1 MLNLTPMK
9 ANEKTRSLLSGLRRI
24 LGITVVLLWS
34 STCLQCRSLPYYEQ
48 AIDGQMQIL
57 QKRQPIADL
66 IEDPQTPPE
75 LRDKLKFIQSVREFA
90 EKELLLPINGHY
102 LSYVELDRPYVV
114 WNVFAAPELSLT
126 PKTWCFPIVGCV
138 IYRGYFKE
146 ADARRFADGLAQQG
160 LDVYIGGAIAYST
173 LGWFDDPVLSTF
185 VHLSDT
191 DTVALIFHELAHG
204 LLYIPDDTAFNESF
218 ATAVEQEGLKR
229 WQMATNRAKGYPEW
243 QSKRHQRQK
252 FIALVSKYRTQ
263 LKQVYES
270 SLSTE
275 EKRDQKAAIFNRMRS
290 EFRTV
295 STTHHEMAVY
305 SAWFQKPLNNAQLI
319 SVSTYHDWEP
329 AFSQMLS
336 DSQGDLEKFYE
347 KCRQLAEKEPQER
360 QRVLTQALQN
370 AQPTEH
376 RSKVIQ

>member
-114 WNVFAAPELSLT
+114 WNVFAAPGLSLT

-191 DTVALIFHELAHG
+191 DTVALIFHVF
-204 LLYIPDDTAFNESF
+204 DS
-218 ATAVEQEGLKR
+218 AV
-229 WQMATNRAKGYPEW
+229 P
-243 QSKRHQRQK
+243 
-252 FIALVSKYRTQ
+252 
-263 LKQVYES
+263 
-270 SLSTE
+270 
-275 EKRDQKAAIFNRMRS
+275 
-290 EFRTV
+290 
-295 STTHHEMAVY
+295 
-305 SAWFQKPLNNAQLI
+305 
-319 SVSTYHDWEP
+319 
-329 AFSQMLS
+329 
-336 DSQGDLEKFYE
+336 
-347 KCRQLAEKEPQER
+347 PQ
-360 QRVLTQALQN
+360 
-370 AQPTEH
+370 P
-376 RSKVIQ
+376 